1 MTLDPWSVRHVLTNP
16 TMYEKPWQIRH
27 NISNLLGNG
36 LLSVEGYIY
45 KRQRRV
51 IAHAFSRQY
60 IQGLLP
66 LFFNK
71 GNELKEKWMSLVGE
85 GVKTYVE
92 HITVDVYDE
101 MKRMTLE
108 VMGRAGQIIWNLFLA
123 GAHSE
128 QP

>member
-1 MTLDPWSVRHVLTNP
+1 LDPWSVRHVLTNP
-16 TMYEKPWQIRH
+16 TIYEKPWQIRH

-51 IAHAFSRQY
+51 IAPAFSRQY

-92 HITVDVYDE
+92 HVTVDVYDE

-108 VMGRAGQIIWNLFLA
+108 IMGHAGQIIWNLFLA